1 MVEQIGDLL
10 ACEIL
15 LKDLLAGTSYI
26 GEVEL
31 SYKDI
36 MKLGELLRFQMQGE
50 AHESIRLLWEK
61 VPASFAS
68 FIVGIGVW
76 GYENRNYW
84 RAVSDALQL
93 DLDGNCQRLIG
104 QGFLEYLNKNG
115 LFTANLSGAHTYV
128 AQILLHSGVP
138 QQSLETFF
146 KQVIERFFDRGCISL
161 NEISAC
167 LLYFRDEEKEKTRI
181 ETELNKRY
189 IELEREDRLAVQL
202 GLYIKLKEEINAFN
216 YSPEDIEILDELPI
230 DFNVF
235 VQEIN
240 MEIEQ
245 IEQKTES
252 LKIKLQQIERR
263 KQEVLLQ
270 ICILREQLNLLKLC
284 CQLVQDFRQQENIIK
299 ETVAQDQE
307 QLRKVVVLSSSS
319 WLGSWNESYTRSLAD
334 LDINAIAEHL
344 RTYEEYLGEYKTY
357 LVELHC
363 LITLA
368 QYDYVGS
375 YSIGL
380 ERIRLLVEEELNLI
394 RLQKHP
400 DRMHQQPRS
409 VSRNIYNRLLV
420 TYRKL
425 NSASTA
431 LNKVS
436 QELQASFKGIPM
448 PDVFHIINNKQV
460 YSFLDELKILKENHI
475 ALQECQKYRSKS
487 ENKAD
492 MIWHELKAAYE
503 QIAAETDMDDFLCV
517 PDNNIEEYNER
528 LKQLSQK
535 YSEIEK
541 EQDDVKKLLNE
552 HEQQAFERK
561 YKLEKNLQQVQ
572 ESLKKMGCGDLN
584 RGIHELQIKRQAI
597 QRKQKIEKE
606 LTDITRALG
615 QEGVII
621 RPEDET
627 ACMSNIHKEKQQIVQ
642 RISNQIEEIT
652 NHMPHKEMFSGIDEP
667 IYRFLLYGGKWAER
681 LVASCIEFLY
691 NGSSDSL
698 PLRIQQWLENQR
710 YRRITI
716 EDITE
721 TGQGLTKTARLSSP
735 YYFLDEISAEVKLII
750 PQQIISIGKGRI
762 PQQAVYRIS
771 NNEDSEQYLRC
782 SIQNS
787 MGDPAK
793 CEISAVEYEV
803 DMPCN
808 CYVEL
813 EIDKQVAKS
822 WNVNG
827 LSEETPY
834 MAFSIDGKSR
844 KLNQSVDC
852 TWLVLSPGYRLADDS
867 MVVEE
872 LLLRGIQERCCT
884 VKIELKSASSI
895 GLIKADNSIFEI
907 ELEKAVTTVGL
918 IGGIQKDNLLVEGI
932 APYVQVP
939 ELLKITI
946 EDNNLIGS
954 WQLFVYK
961 GYHNPIEVN
970 HLYLNEFVNQEII
983 DGELCIDLEDII
995 NTGGKTCGWYS
1006 IAVLGAHWIRQQ
1018 IDFVVLPYLDYEFDA
1033 SLYSVQDTANLTLIL
1048 PADTGFKANAPAQ
1061 ITNQEDDVFII
1072 TINASEEHISGEI
1085 IVELKEQRDCLSLII
1100 PIPIIKWTLRWDET
1114 VILDYR
1120 NIREINL
1127 DVWDSSQLL
1136 LDLAIPAKGTI
1147 YAEIGIDG
1155 AEQKSETKL
1164 YLGKA
1169 QFNLLSFRDS
1179 LREAEQTLCSFQL
1192 LVYKSKSGLWN
1203 SREMISQVFLFTV
1216 RCRWE
1221 VYNAEVIDLDE
1232 DQLYIKWDELGKR
1245 INPRLLIWDYTSP
1258 WESPRQIAIPAGNN
1272 ELYIDKGSFKT
1283 GDYLLE
1289 FVDTNNWALSYQKD
1303 RYPLNNYNVFTQFI
1317 STGNPWIDSLKLDW
1331 ENSNRVSI
1339 YGRAWNLKSFDTL
1352 TVLMVGTSSK
1362 QTRIWM
1368 NSAKIKRSGN
1378 FQARLGIQDEY
1389 TSGDKG
1395 DSMKTLFTGWYL
1407 LLIRSSHICFNI

>member
-1 MVEQIGDLL
+1 MIGNPVGGNSMVEQIGDLL

-299 ETVAQDQE
+299 ETVAQEQE

-541 EQDDVKKLLNE
+541 EQDCNVC
-552 HEQQAFERK
+552 H
-561 YKLEKNLQQVQ
+561 
-572 ESLKKMGCGDLN
+572 
-584 RGIHELQIKRQAI
+584 
-597 QRKQKIEKE
+597 
-606 LTDITRALG
+606 
-615 QEGVII
+615 
-621 RPEDET
+621 
-627 ACMSNIHKEKQQIVQ
+627 
-642 RISNQIEEIT
+642 
-652 NHMPHKEMFSGIDEP
+652 
-667 IYRFLLYGGKWAER
+667 
-681 LVASCIEFLY
+681 
-691 NGSSDSL
+691 
-698 PLRIQQWLENQR
+698 
-710 YRRITI
+710 
-716 EDITE
+716 
-721 TGQGLTKTARLSSP
+721 
-735 YYFLDEISAEVKLII
+735 
-750 PQQIISIGKGRI
+750 
-762 PQQAVYRIS
+762 
-771 NNEDSEQYLRC
+771 
-782 SIQNS
+782 S
-787 MGDPAK
+787 MHD
-793 CEISAVEYEV
+793 
-803 DMPCN
+803 
-808 CYVEL
+808 
-813 EIDKQVAKS
+813 
-822 WNVNG
+822 
-827 LSEETPY
+827 
-834 MAFSIDGKSR
+834 
-844 KLNQSVDC
+844 
-852 TWLVLSPGYRLADDS
+852 
-867 MVVEE
+867 
-872 LLLRGIQERCCT
+872 
-884 VKIELKSASSI
+884 
-895 GLIKADNSIFEI
+895 
-907 ELEKAVTTVGL
+907 
-918 IGGIQKDNLLVEGI
+918 
-932 APYVQVP
+932 
-939 ELLKITI
+939 
-946 EDNNLIGS
+946 
-954 WQLFVYK
+954 
-961 GYHNPIEVN
+961 
-970 HLYLNEFVNQEII
+970 
-983 DGELCIDLEDII
+983 
-995 NTGGKTCGWYS
+995 YS
-1006 IAVLGAHWIRQQ
+1006 
-1018 IDFVVLPYLDYEFDA
+1018 
-1033 SLYSVQDTANLTLIL
+1033 
-1048 PADTGFKANAPAQ
+1048 
-1061 ITNQEDDVFII
+1061 
-1072 TINASEEHISGEI
+1072 
-1085 IVELKEQRDCLSLII
+1085 
-1100 PIPIIKWTLRWDET
+1100 
-1114 VILDYR
+1114 
-1120 NIREINL
+1120 
-1127 DVWDSSQLL
+1127 
-1136 LDLAIPAKGTI
+1136 
-1147 YAEIGIDG
+1147 
-1155 AEQKSETKL
+1155 
-1164 YLGKA
+1164 
-1169 QFNLLSFRDS
+1169 
-1179 LREAEQTLCSFQL
+1179 
-1192 LVYKSKSGLWN
+1192 
-1203 SREMISQVFLFTV
+1203 
-1216 RCRWE
+1216 E
-1221 VYNAEVIDLDE
+1221 VYCAQCHLFKWYDDLDE
-1232 DQLYIKWDELGKR
+1232 SWGQY
-1245 INPRLLIWDYTSP
+1245 
-1258 WESPRQIAIPAGNN
+1258 
-1272 ELYIDKGSFKT
+1272 
-1283 GDYLLE
+1283 
-1289 FVDTNNWALSYQKD
+1289 
-1303 RYPLNNYNVFTQFI
+1303 
-1317 STGNPWIDSLKLDW
+1317 
-1331 ENSNRVSI
+1331 
-1339 YGRAWNLKSFDTL
+1339 
-1352 TVLMVGTSSK
+1352 
-1362 QTRIWM
+1362 
-1368 NSAKIKRSGN
+1368 
-1378 FQARLGIQDEY
+1378 
-1389 TSGDKG
+1389 
-1395 DSMKTLFTGWYL
+1395 
-1407 LLIRSSHICFNI
+1407 